1 MITRDP
7 MMNERRALSLRR
19 FARAGTLIV
28 ALAAAG
34 LILAF
39 GPQRA
44 RAQSDSE
51 STAIE
56 HAYDLSSGF
65 KTIARQV
72 RPSVVNIRSTKRIM
86 PASAPF
92 GGQGGRGLEQFREF
106 FGDDMFRRF
115 FESPGGSPP
124 GGYERNG
131 IGSGVIVSE
140 DGYIL
145 TNNHVI
151 EDADEITVTLHD
163 EREFKAEVVGNDA
176 RSDLAVLKIDTD
188 GLSFAH
194 LGDSDAAEVGD
205 WVVAVGSPMGL
216 EQSVTAGIISA
227 KGRANLNLAEFENF
241 IQTDAAINPGN
252 SGGPLVTLDGNVV
265 GINTAIATR
274 SGGSQGIGFAIPANM
289 VKSIMGSIIAE
300 GRVVRGW
307 LGVRIQNLDEAMAAS
322 FGFEGEGVLVAD
334 VQDGSPAEA
343 GGMEDGD
350 IITQFGPKEVGDVLE
365 LKNTV
370 AAASPKEKIEV
381 KIFRNGKARTLK
393 IKLGELGAGDDASAK
408 EEASDDKIGSAEV
421 LKLGLTIDDL
431 TAEKA
436 EELGF
441 EGEGGAV
448 VIAVVPFSPAA
459 NAGLRPGDVIVQ
471 AQGKAIENE
480 KDFAKVAGDADLE
493 KGLRLQVFADD
504 FRRFVFLKMDA
515 ED

>member
-1 MITRDP
+1 MLTRNP
-7 MMNERRALSLRR
+7 MMNERNARPLRR
-19 FARAGTLIV
+19 IAGTLIV

-34 LILAF
+34 LTFAF
-39 GPQRA
+39 GTQSA
-44 RAQSDSE
+44 QAQSDSE
-51 STAIE
+51 SAAIE

-65 KTIARQV
+65 KKIARQV

-92 GGQGGRGLEQFREF
+92 GGKGGRGFEQFREF

-115 FESPGGSPP
+115 FDSPGGS
-124 GGYERNG
+124 GQRGYERNG

-151 EDADEITVTLHD
+151 EGADEITVTLYD

-176 RSDLAVLKIDTD
+176 RSDLAVLKIDAD
-188 GLSFAH
+188 GLSFAV

-227 KGRANLNLAEFENF
+227 KGRVNLNLAEFENF

-252 SGGPLVTLDGNVV
+252 SGGPLVTLDGKVV

-274 SGGSQGIGFAIPANM
+274 SGGSQGIGFAIPSNM
-289 VKSIMGSIIAE
+289 AKSIMGSIIAE

-307 LGVRIQNLDEAMAAS
+307 LGVRIQNLDEGMAAS
-322 FGFEGEGVLVAD
+322 FGFDGEGVLVAD

-350 IITQFGPKEVGDVLE
+350 IIMQFGAKKVGDVLE

-370 AAASPKEKIEV
+370 AAASPKEKIAV
-381 KIFRNGKARTLK
+381 KVFRNGKRRTLK
-393 IKLGELGAGDDASAK
+393 IKLGELGAGDDSDSESEASK
-408 EEASDDKIGSAEV
+408 EEAVNAEV
-421 LKLGLTIDDL
+421 AKLGLMVDDL
-431 TAEKA
+431 TPEKA
-436 EELGF
+436 EEFGF

-448 VIAVVPFSPAA
+448 VVAVEPFSPAA
-459 NAGLRPGDVIVQ
+459 RAGLRPGDVIVQ
-471 AQGKAIENE
+471 AQGKAIGSE
-480 KDFAKVAGDADLE
+480 KDFANVAADADLE
-493 KGLRLQVFADD
+493 QGLRLQVFADD
-504 FRRFVFLKMDA
+504 FRRFVFLKMDS